1 MMHSYEII
9 QNGASRSFPTVDDS
23 KGDDPKGDEFL
34 TNTSGSGD
42 ILIYLGDVPQLQP
55 DDTDR
60 TVLIELDLEC
70 LGVHTGEA
78 SGTEGSDVLGFAR
91 YRNGNDAPGRLIEL
105 VRQPQSSEAA
115 ITAAR
120 QMFEAAGFDVVV
132 ALDRPGRIIDRLVRP
147 QYNAAMRF
155 LDDGL
160 ASAEAMDM
168 TSRMGLGYPD
178 GLIERTQ
185 RGDLERHYDISKAI
199 YDMTGLAEYAPSR
212 MSCVAKQRKAE

>member
-1 MMHSYEII
+1 MHSYEIVK
-9 QNGASRSFPTVDDS
+9 NGTSRSFAD
-23 KGDDPKGDEFL
+23 GDDFL
-34 TNTSGSGD
+34 SNAAESGD
-42 ILIYLGDVPQLQP
+42 IVIYLGEIPKDWPEVKS
-55 DDTDR
+55 
-60 TVLIELDLEC
+60 TVLLELDLEC

-105 VRQPQSSEAA
+105 VRQPHSSESA
-115 ITAAR
+115 IKAAR

-132 ALDRPGRIIDRLVRP
+132 SLDRPGRIIDRLVRP

-168 TSRMGLGYPD
+168 TCRMGLGYPD
-178 GLIERTQ
+178 GLIERTE

-199 YDMTGLAEYAPSR
+199 HDMTGLAEYAPSR
-212 MSCVAKQRKAE
+212 MSCVAKQRKAK